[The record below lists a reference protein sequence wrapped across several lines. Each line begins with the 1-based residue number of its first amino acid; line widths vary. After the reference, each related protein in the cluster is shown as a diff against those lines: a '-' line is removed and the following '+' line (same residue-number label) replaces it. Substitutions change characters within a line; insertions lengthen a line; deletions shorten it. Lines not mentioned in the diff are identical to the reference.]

1 MNLKLVKSR
10 LLDRRLDISIPGQT
24 TQYNIDEKYFNIK
37 LTGDHKLDSINGQKE
52 AYKHII
58 DICRNY
64 DGEILLFSTGKAEIK
79 DAINYLNKNLPPGDI
94 ALPFYSEMNGKYRD
108 IIEKIGSKIEGI
120 RNQRRNIAEQWV
132 QNIKK

>member
-1 MNLKLVKSR
+1 MDLILTLMRQTCLLNNSIRLVIISATMDDDEPIYRSYFKYINDNIVYPIKQPIYIKESNEFELVKSR

-37 LTGDHKLDSINGQKE
+37 LTGNNKLDSINGQKE

-64 DGEILLFSTGKAEIK
+64 YNFLTKDCLF
-79 DAINYLNKNLPPGDI
+79 
-94 ALPFYSEMNGKYRD
+94 
-108 IIEKIGSKIEGI
+108 
-120 RNQRRNIAEQWV
+120 
-132 QNIKK
+132 